1 MELVE
6 GSQALAGERCAACG
20 SPNLEMDE
28 GGFAYCLACGMQVY
42 AYTQEVVE
50 TQENMRHFR
59 STRLQ
64 KRNREVEHE
73 REDTGPSASQKAL
86 EIVEAHCNC
95 CQSVLE
101 KQYEILDAKF
111 GFHKSVRDLVK
122 GLWAVIL
129 DESEILSS
137 ESLSQATAMLDTA
150 TQNEEPEASDQEKVP
165 ETTRKS
171 NRKLYDLQ
179 MRLRSKLNLEDLLP
193 ILYFACLWSR
203 KAVVGFD
210 LLQWAVDGT
219 LPFFSVGSVISPHV
233 LEKVP
238 SWKSTINANS
248 VPDMGVLDVGV
259 EKLLLKTKLELLP
272 LNASALIARF
282 VKDLDLPKQLWDPC
296 RRLCLLLPKVAL
308 SYCPSAA
315 QSSLKDYRLPPTAF
329 LLATLIVVLKLVYG
343 LDDDVKAKAMPP
355 FPPPYVWKDWAQE
368 QMRKAPRQQIWTQ
381 EKAKHSQTNLS
392 SMADYVQFCSKI
404 IFGDQK
410 VDNDLKEVEQFLE
423 ETAKPFFEQPKPDGS
438 ARISYTDFNVVIA
451 AQQREIGSL
460 SRELKFDRN
469 QWSKMDPFATDY
481 HAVIH
486 ACATYSWLDPVALA
500 DAVYLVEDHLCS
512 LEKAANGEGDSE
524 DYS

>member
-1 MELVE
+1 MEMVE

-64 KRNREVEHE
+64 KRNREAEHE
-73 REDTGPSASQKAL
+73 HEGTGPSASQKAL
-86 EIVEAHCNC
+86 EIVEAHCTC

-101 KQYEILDAKF
+101 KQYNILDAKF
-111 GFHKSVRDLVK
+111 GFHKSVRELVK

-137 ESLSQATAMLDTA
+137 ESLSQATAMLDTT
-150 TQNEEPEASDQEKVP
+150 TQDEEHQASDQEEAL

-171 NRKLYDLQ
+171 NRRLYDLQ
-179 MRLRSKLNLEDLLP
+179 MRLRSKLNLEDLLS
-193 ILYFACLWSR
+193 ILYFACLWAR

-238 SWKSTINANS
+238 SWKSTMNANS

-259 EKLLLKTKLELLP
+259 EKLLLKTKLEVLP

-308 SYCPSAA
+308 SYCPSAS
-315 QSSLKDYRLPPTAF
+315 QNSLKDYRLPPTAF
-329 LLATLIVVLKLVYG
+329 LMATLIVVLKLVYG
-343 LDDDVKAKAMPP
+343 LDGGTKAKAMSP
-355 FPPPYVWKDWAQE
+355 FPPPYVWKDWARE
-368 QMRKAPRQQIWTQ
+368 QMRKAPRKQIWTQ
-381 EKAKHSQTNLS
+381 EKAKHCQADLS

-404 IFGDQK
+404 LFSDQK
-410 VDNDLKEVEQFLE
+410 VDNDLKGVEQFLE
-423 ETAKPFFEQPKPDGS
+423 ETAKPFFEQPKPEGS
-438 ARISYTDFNVVIA
+438 ARTFYTDFNLVVA
-451 AQQREIGSL
+451 AEQREIGTL

-469 QWSKMDPFATDY
+469 QWSNMDPFATDY
-481 HAVIH
+481 HAVVH
-486 ACATYSWLDPVALA
+486 ACAAYSWLDPVALA

-512 LEKAANGEGDSE
+512 LEKAANGEFDSE
-524 DYS
+524 DYP